1 MSTYNSFE
9 STSNSNSEN
18 RTTDKHDV
26 ATIQSNAADDDD
38 VVSSS
43 TWFHRA
49 NASAMLLIA
58 VSVIVFLA
66 VSIEPNATLFSRS
79 SNSNKLSI
87 STSSSMPNIVFILT
101 DDQGMGDM
109 DITGGDFESLMPNI
123 RKLNEAGLNITHY
136 YSASLC
142 TPARSALMT
151 GRYPVNTGMQHG
163 VVMATQPW
171 GLPLSEKLLSEYF
184 QEIGYS
190 TYHIGKWHL
199 GHYSKSHLP
208 TARGFDSS
216 MGFYGGYQHPKS
228 YFYEWPGC
236 SNSSGCLPDM
246 HRNNEV
252 YDVDGQF
259 NIDTFGDETESVISK
274 HSLEN
279 SGVPLFLYLAP
290 PLIHMPVHPDETV
303 MSENSEALSSLSNIW
318 RRRMG
323 GMAIMLDT
331 FVKRVY
337 TSLDN
342 NGLMDNSVIIF
353 ASDNGAQAEGSQM
366 GAGSNFPLRGSKGS
380 LYEGATRVPAF
391 VYSPLLGHSLDKKG
405 TNYDHLTHVTDWLPT
420 IMDGII
426 GRGDV
431 LSDDI
436 DGVNHWDWMKGDA
449 DDSEPPRNSIV
460 YNIDTVTGISAI
472 RVGKWKLLLNESSD
486 VGWYDGDTFGLDFC
500 ASTATNSVQLY
511 DLESDEEE
519 RYDLSMQQPEVVAEL
534 RSSID
539 QYISSAK
546 YPAYCGVDDDR
557 GIDKWFE
564 CNEIEPWL
572 NLTSSSEDYDCPD
585 TFKFSTGWCTMVDA
599 STALPMPPA
608 GVSLPG
614 GGPKLGKNH
623 DN

>member
-1 MSTYNSFE
+1 
-9 STSNSNSEN
+9 
-18 RTTDKHDV
+18 
-26 ATIQSNAADDDD
+26 
-38 VVSSS
+38 
-43 TWFHRA
+43 
-49 NASAMLLIA
+49 
-58 VSVIVFLA
+58 
-66 VSIEPNATLFSRS
+66 
-79 SNSNKLSI
+79 
-87 STSSSMPNIVFILT
+87 MPNIIFILT

-109 DITGGDFESLMPNI
+109 DIAGGDFENLMPNI

-136 YSASLC
+136 YTSSLC
-142 TPARSALMT
+142 TPARSSLMT

-184 QEIGYS
+184 QDIGYS

-216 MGFYGGYQHPKS
+216 MGFYGGYQHPQS

-246 HRNNEV
+246 HRNNQV
-252 YDVDGQF
+252 YSEDGQF
-259 NIDTFGDETESVISK
+259 NIDTFGDETESVLYK
-274 HSLEN
+274 HSQES
-279 SGVPLFLYLAP
+279 SGVPFFLYLAP
-290 PLIHMPVHPDETV
+290 PLIHMPVHPDTDV
-303 MSENSEALSSLSNIW
+303 MNENSEALSTIPHIW

-331 FVKRVY
+331 FVQRVY
-337 TSLDN
+337 TSLDD
-342 NGLMDNSVIIF
+342 NGLIDNSVIIF

-405 TNYDHLTHVTDWLPT
+405 TSYEHLTHVTDWLPT
-420 IMDGII
+420 IMEGII

-431 LSDDI
+431 LSDNI
-436 DGVNHWDWMKGDA
+436 DGVNHWDWMKGVG
-449 DDSEPPRNSIV
+449 DDSSPPRNDIV

-472 RVGKWKLLLNESSD
+472 RVGKWKLLLNESTD

-500 ASTATNSVQLY
+500 AATATQSIQLY

-519 RYDLSMQQPEVVAEL
+519 RYDLSLQQPEVVAEL
-534 RSSID
+534 RAVVD
-539 QYISSAK
+539 EYITNAK
-546 YPAYCGVDDDR
+546 YPAYCGVDDDSA
-557 GIDKWFE
+557 IDKWFD

-572 NLTSSSEDYDCPD
+572 NLTSSTEDYNCPD
-585 TFKFSTGWCTMVDA
+585 TFKFSTGWCTMVDS
-599 STALPMPPA
+599 STTLPMPPA
-608 GVSLPG
+608 GATLPG
-614 GGPKLGKNH
+614 GGPKDGKNH
-623 DN
+623 